1 MTMSNMFL
9 ALKSVNLTLLAV
21 LTDSSKKKSQSSI
34 LKKKRENTK
43 TAQMN

>member
-1 MTMSNMFL
+1 MSNMFL

-34 LKKKRENTK
+34 LKKNVK
-43 TAQMN
+43 TQRQHK